1 MAQNTIYIG
10 ELWAG
15 KDCVFSCC
23 LLMSI
28 RSSWFIVLLRASVSS
43 LIFLST
49 RSVVTASVVEVFNFF
64 PQVLL
69 QVFWFLVRYTQVQD
83 CYVFL
88 ENWPL
93 YYHIITPLI
102 PNYPMKSAL
111 SEVNVVT
118 LAFFWLLLAWLSILY
133 FLLFLLVTK
142 SWLFVAPWTAARQ
155 AFLSPGACSNSCP
168 SSQWCHPTI
177 SSFVAP
183 FSCPQSF
190 PASGSFPVSQLF
202 TSGGQNIGASAS
214 ATVVSMNIQG
224 WFPLGLTG
232 LISCPQSS
240 PTPQF

>member
-1 MAQNTIYIG
+1 MISVLLNQFKCV
-10 ELWAG
+10 LWPRIWSTLVNCG
-15 KDCVFSCC
+15 LEKDCVVSCC

-28 RSSWFIVLLRASVSS
+28 RSSWFIVLLRASVSL

-93 YYHIITPLI
+93 YYHIMTPFI

-118 LAFFWLLLAWLSILY
+118 LAFFWLLLAWKRKWQPTPV
-133 FLLFLLVTK
+133 FL
-142 SWLFVAPWTAARQ
+142 
-155 AFLSPGACSNSCP
+155 PGES
-168 SSQWCHPTI
+168 
-177 SSFVAP
+177 
-183 FSCPQSF
+183 
-190 PASGSFPVSQLF
+190 
-202 TSGGQNIGASAS
+202 
-214 ATVVSMNIQG
+214 QG
-224 WFPLGLTG
+224 WGSLVGCRLWGHTE
-232 LISCPQSS
+232 SD
-240 PTPQF
+240 TTEAT